1 VQIGVLGPLE
11 VRVGDRVVP
20 VAGARLRRLLTRLA
34 VDAPRPVSPAELV
47 EAVWPDDPPADVSNS
62 LQSLISRLRRGLG
75 DAGLI
80 QQLPTGYRLAVEAAD
95 VDAVAFITLAATGRA
110 RLRAGDALGAKTAL
124 VEALALWRGLPLVD
138 AEDAPYGV
146 ALQARWEQER
156 LAALGDRIDAD
167 MQLGAGA
174 DVIGELEE
182 LVAAYPLHEQFV
194 ARLMSALGAAGRT
207 ADALTAYRSL
217 RERLADE
224 LGTDPG
230 PDVRALHL
238 QLLRGN
244 EPDPDPTPMR
254 HTNLRAEVSSF
265 VGREAELARVA
276 QLLEAGRLTTIVGP
290 GGAGKTRLA
299 EHAVT
304 PWVDRLHDGVW
315 VVELAPVTEESSL
328 ARAVLSALGMQAN
341 GIIDRRADLRPGVT
355 PADRMFALLA
365 DSDALLVVDN
375 CEHLIGG
382 VADLVAEILQR
393 CPAVRV
399 LATSREPLG
408 IAGEALCAIPPLG
421 LPPQE
426 AAAGEAADY
435 PSVQLLLARG
445 TAARADFA
453 LTADTVR
460 SIVQI
465 VRRLDGLPLAIE
477 LAAARLRVLP
487 VSEIAA
493 RLDDRFRLLAGGVRT
508 AVARHR
514 TLRAVVEWSWDL
526 LGPAERLLAERLAV
540 FPAGATISA
549 AVSVC
554 GYGSLDRRDVPD
566 LLLALVDKSLL
577 QLATP
582 VSDGAGGRYRMLET
596 IREYGVEQL
605 DERDELA
612 AARGAHAAYFA
623 GVARELDPVLR
634 TRRQLDALAVF
645 TAERDNMLAA
655 LRYLGDSGSG
665 TASLTLVRDLAWF
678 WNITGNHADMSIW
691 AEFALQHTVGLDSP
705 TRVLVEAAHLL
716 AEVSTGSNRSEA
728 SWNEIT
734 GRIRTVG
741 ARLAAVDDGTDPTA
755 LVVRLISAFFSNE
768 FEEIDRLVAHGR
780 GMADPW
786 ARAMTVA
793 THVMLLENNGDVDT
807 MRREV
812 EDAHAEFVAIGE
824 RWGLSNALTARANI
838 RAMDGDVG
846 GAIAD
851 YELAGTYL
859 RELGSTEDDLLIRL
873 RLATLRLRLGDFEA
887 AKAEIARARVSPDGR
902 PADLERILISDAAL
916 ISVALAEG
924 DLARAQQSADQ
935 LRQRVSAG
943 PHGNPIY
950 QHLTALAGA
959 VCALSA
965 IRSDDLDTAADDLL
979 RSYPAGVATADRPV
993 LAGVAVST
1001 AVFADAIGRAT
1012 EGAEILGAAARLR
1025 GSDDLHDLV
1034 VARLRSDLVAALG
1047 DDGFESAYAAGRNL
1061 SADAATKR
1069 VDPAPLIDV
1078 LRTAQRPA
1086 NRDA

>member
-1 VQIGVLGPLE
+1 VQIAVLGPLE

-20 VAGARLRRLLTRLA
+20 VAGARLRRLLSRLA
-34 VDAPRPVSPAELV
+34 VDAGRPVSTGELV
-47 EAVWPDDPPADVSNS
+47 EAVWPDDPPTDVTNS
-62 LQSLISRLRRGLG
+62 LQSLVSRLRRGLG

-80 QQLPTGYRLAVEAAD
+80 QQVPTGYRLAVDAAD
-95 VDAVAFITLAATGRA
+95 VDAVAFTTLAATGRA

-124 VEALALWRGLPLVD
+124 VEALALWRGVPLVD
-138 AEDAPYGV
+138 ADDAPYAG
-146 ALQARWEQER
+146 ALLARWEQER

-167 MQLGAGA
+167 LQLGAA
-174 DVIGELEE
+174 AEVIGELEE

-194 ARLMSALGAAGRT
+194 SRLMSALAAAGRT
-207 ADALTAYRSL
+207 ADALAAYQSL
-217 RERLADE
+217 RERLADT

-230 PDVRALHL
+230 PDIQAQHL
-238 QLLRGN
+238 QLLRGS
-244 EPDPDPTPMR
+244 EPNPNPAPVR

-276 QLLEAGRLTTIVGP
+276 QLLDAGRLTTIVGP

-299 EHAVT
+299 EHAAT
-304 PWVDRLHDGVW
+304 PWVDRLRDGVW
-315 VVELAPVTEESSL
+315 LVELAPVTEETSL

-341 GIIDRRADLRPGVT
+341 GILDRRVDLRPGMT
-355 PADRMFALLA
+355 PADRMFAILA

-408 IAGEALCAIPPLG
+408 ISGEALCAIPPLG

-435 PSVQLLLARG
+435 PAVQLLLARG

-493 RLDDRFRLLAGGVRT
+493 RLDDRFRLLAGGIRT

-554 GYGSLDRRDVPD
+554 GYGSLNPRDVPD

-577 QLATP
+577 QLATE
-582 VSDGAGGRYRMLET
+582 AGGRYRMLET

-605 DERDELA
+605 DERDELG
-612 AARGAHAAYFA
+612 AARGAHAGYFA
-623 GVARELDPVLR
+623 GVAHELDPVLR
-634 TRRQLDALAVF
+634 TDLQLDALAVF
-645 TAERDNMLAA
+645 NAERDNMLAA

-665 TASLTLVRDLAWF
+665 SATLTLVRDLAWF
-678 WNITGNHADMSIW
+678 WNVTGNHADMTVW
-691 AEFALQHTVGLDSP
+691 AEFALQRTVGMDSP
-705 TRVLVEAAHLL
+705 ARVLVEAAHLL
-716 AEVSTGSNRSEA
+716 AEVSTGSSRSEEA
-728 SWNEIT
+728 WNDISS
-734 GRIRTVG
+734 RIGTVG
-741 ARLAAVDDGTDPTA
+741 VRLAAVDDGTDPTT

-768 FEEIDRLVAHGR
+768 FDEIDRLVAHGR
-780 GMADPW
+780 AMEDAW
-786 ARAMTVA
+786 ARAMTLA

-812 EDAHAEFVAIGE
+812 DEAHAEFVAIGE
-824 RWGLSNALTARANI
+824 RWGLSNTLTARASI
-838 RAMDGDVG
+838 RAMDGDVA

-851 YELAGTYL
+851 YEQAGTYL
-859 RELGSTEDDLLIRL
+859 RQLGSTEDDLLIRL
-873 RLATLRLRLGDFEA
+873 RLATLRLRLGDFDA

-916 ISVALAEG
+916 ISVALAEA
-924 DLARAQQSADQ
+924 DLPRARQSADQ

-943 PHGNPIY
+943 PRGNPIY
-950 QHLTALAGA
+950 QHLIALAGA

-1001 AVFADAIGRAT
+1001 AAFADAIGRT
-1012 EGAEILGAAARLR
+1012 VDGAEILGAAARLR

-1034 VARLRSDLVAALG
+1034 VARLRGDLVAALG
-1047 DDGFESAYAAGRNL
+1047 PDAFENAYSAGRNL
-1061 SADAATKR
+1061 SQDAATKR
-1069 VDPAPLIDV
+1069 VDPAPLVDA
-1078 LRTAQRPA
+1078 LQAPRRPA
-1086 NRDA
+1086 AE